1 MELKEEL
8 KLEKYRYVLA
18 QKQALNEAT
27 FKIVAVYQALV
38 LALAAGQYTVVT
50 AYAKAQL
57 KPSWA
62 LPSSYM
68 LLGLFI
74 MVSALILALLVG
86 GVLSWK
92 GYRDDESKIEH
103 EVLGVP
109 KAAIKWR
116 SLLCWYE
123 TYLVLFVLIFG
134 GLGIWVHVK
143 YIFLIL
149 TP

>member
-50 AYAKAQL
+50 AYDKAQL
-57 KPSWA
+57 KPAWA

-74 MVSALILALLVG
+74 MVSVLILALLVG

-92 GYRDDESKIEH
+92 GYRDDESEIEH

-109 KAAIKWR
+109 KDAIKWR

-123 TYLVLFVLIFG
+123 TYLVVFVLVVG
-134 GLGIWVHVK
+134 GLGVWVHLK
-143 YIFLIL
+143 YVFPIFAS
-149 TP
+149 